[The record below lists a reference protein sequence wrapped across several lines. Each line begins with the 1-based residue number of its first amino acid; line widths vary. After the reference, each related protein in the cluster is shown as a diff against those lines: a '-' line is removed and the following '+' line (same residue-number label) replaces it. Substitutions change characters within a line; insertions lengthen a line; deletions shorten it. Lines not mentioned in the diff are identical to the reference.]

1 MPNVIGTVDARPKLA
16 DVSAENHDVQNGTT
30 RQLLAAARIIF
41 VFSSLELGGAERQA
55 MHLASY
61 LKREFGSAL
70 EIWGFSPV
78 GRVSELC
85 QERGITCRSIDPPLQ
100 GGPASKLIVLT
111 RFVKEMRRYQ
121 PTVLLPYTM
130 SPNIICGL
138 TWKYSGARVC
148 VWNQRDE
155 GRGRVGRLAEKWAVH
170 RTPLFISNSV
180 HGAEFLNSNMGADR
194 QRVFVVR
201 NGIELPAPAVPRQ
214 QWRDAHN
221 ISPEHFI

>member
-70 EIWGFSPV
+70 EIWGFSPA

-100 GGPASKLIVLT
+100 GGPASKLIGLT
-111 RFVKEMRRYQ
+111 RFVKEMRGFR

-138 TWKYSGARVC
+138 TWKYSGAGSAFGISAMREEAGSDGSRK
-148 VWNQRDE
+148 N
-155 GRGRVGRLAEKWAVH
+155 G
-170 RTPLFISNSV
+170 LFTARRFSFPIQCTARS
-180 HGAEFLNSNMGADR
+180 FLTAIWGPIGGVS
-194 QRVFVVR
+194 
-201 NGIELPAPAVPRQ
+201 L
-214 QWRDAHN
+214 
-221 ISPEHFI
+221 S